1 MVERKLDFSKGR
13 HRPADYINICK
24 SIADSYPIGIPHGLQ
39 KDGIQN
45 AFHTASKSTLLEV
58 TFELIENKKGIFFTI
73 IDSNTKGLMG
83 KVLETDEYNT
93 IRESDHWARFEGLGF
108 TTPNLDAI
116 GARGQGK
123 FIFLAASEDFL
134 MYYDSFRE
142 DGTYRLGATS
152 ARKTDCPMLHWD
164 EDQGC
169 SQLKELTSLEPLSK
183 VGTRIIIVNPIK
195 ELRDEIENGNFMAA
209 IEETW
214 FRAIEKGRVRIRV
227 KTSDYDKV
235 AKIPKLFPIPSK
247 DTDKIKVWIR
257 NNGEIKLL
265 NGERFKI
272 KHLQIAYK
280 KGGKIPEQFRGVAI
294 IHNNMKI
301 TSINMEGVPLDITDN
316 IYGFIEFDRDL
327 DRELRKNYNQN
338 PNHYDLTW
346 RRAVPKAIKEYIRK
360 ELREFGYKKLGIG
373 TDPRERRK
381 QIRSSAEIDALRY
394 LSKYAKDLDLFGR
407 KGGPVKPPPP
417 RPDPPPPPPNK
428 KIGIMLHSFNFPD
441 SERAPRVNWGEEI
454 KDFEVR
460 IFNKTNEH
468 LKGRLRIFMLFGGR
482 EINIL
487 HDEKSIDITPYLKP
501 KPLGPF
507 SITFSKSVF
516 PYPGEY
522 RLKIRL
528 INEVSNL
535 EIDSLSKILWIEKDP
550 KFRLPFETLP
560 DDFTDKED
568 SIAKRQWITEGIL
581 GQTPILYYNIGHSSY
596 KEAENNE
603 RLTDYLFEIFLE
615 GSMDF
620 ILNRPIGEDGTPD
633 YHPLNS
639 ERILKDPKEAYLEI
653 SGKIAEIKSKYYEE
667 I

>member
-1 MVERKLDFSKGR
+1 MSEVKLDFSKGR
-13 HRPADYINICK
+13 HRPADYVSICTT
-24 SIADSYPIGIPHGLQ
+24 IADSYPLGIPHGAQ
-39 KDGIQN
+39 KDAIQN
-45 AFHTASKSTLLEV
+45 AFHTANKTVPVEF
-58 TFELIENKKGIFFTI
+58 TFELVKNKKGTFFTMT
-73 IDSNTKGLMG
+73 DSNTNGLTG
-83 KVLETDEYNT
+83 KVLGTEEYETLE
-93 IRESDHWARFEGLGF
+93 ESDHWARFEGFGF
-108 TTPNLDAI
+108 TTPNPDAI

-123 FIFLAASEDFL
+123 FIFLAVSENYL
-134 MYYDSFRE
+134 MYYDSFRK
-142 DGTYRLGATS
+142 DRTYRLGATR
-152 ARKTDCPMLHWD
+152 ATKTDCPMLHWD
-164 EDQGC
+164 EEEGR
-169 SQLKELTSLEPLSK
+169 SKLKELTSIEPLTK

-195 ELRDEIENGNFMAA
+195 ELCDEIENGNFITA

-214 FRAIEKGRVRIRV
+214 FRAIEKERVNIRV
-227 KTSDYDKV
+227 KTSGYDKV

-257 NNGEIKLL
+257 NSDEIKLL
-265 NGERFKI
+265 GGERFKI

-280 KGGKIPEQFRGVAI
+280 KGGEIPGQFRGVAI

-301 TSINMEGVPLDITDN
+301 TSINMEGVSLDITDN

-338 PNHYDLTW
+338 PNHYDLIW
-346 RRAVPKAIKEYIRK
+346 RRAVPKAIKEYLRE
-360 ELREFGYKKLGIG
+360 ELRRFGYKKIGIG
-373 TDPRERRK
+373 IDPRERRK

-407 KGGPVKPPPP
+407 RRGRVEPPPP
-417 RPDPPPPPPNK
+417 PPPPPPNK
-428 KIGIMLHSFNFPD
+428 LIGIMLHNFNFPD

-487 HDEKSIDITPYLKP
+487 HEEKSIDITPYLKP
-501 KPLGPF
+501 KPIGPF

-516 PYPGEY
+516 PNPGEY

-528 INEVSNL
+528 INEVTHI
-535 EIDSLSKILWIEKDP
+535 EIDSLSRKIWIEKDP
-550 KFRLPFETLP
+550 EFRLPFETLP
-560 DDFTDKED
+560 DDFTDKEE
-568 SIAKRQWITEGIL
+568 SIVKRQWITEGIL
-581 GQTPILYYNIGHSSY
+581 GQNPILYYNTEHPSY
-596 KEAENNE
+596 KEGENNE

-620 ILNRPIGEDGTPD
+620 ILNRPVKEDGTPD

-639 ERILKDPKEAYLEI
+639 ERILKDPKEAYFEI